1 MLAIVFF
8 LLKWRGTM
16 RAYLRPALS
25 KNDKRCK
32 WFPEPNPAPFL
43 LGPACSERARL
54 RNPAQAAK
62 FIMDGKAEYTK
73 TGQTGQTP
81 AT

>member
-32 WFPEPNPAPFL
+32 WFPEPNRAPF
-43 LGPACSERARL
+43 C
-54 RNPAQAAK
+54 
-62 FIMDGKAEYTK
+62 
-73 TGQTGQTP
+73 
-81 AT
+81 